1 MWFELWKL
9 IVVKGSLVILGW
21 ILKIWIDL
29 FVLKKLVL
37 PSLWFNFNL
46 LLFMAEED
54 PFGISKSKG
63 SFSKKLNLLGKRSP
77 FNGYEFIIDEFKE
90 SLSTEDKSSSA
101 FLITLPFGSCH
112 SLVSI
117 ANNDLSPLARE
128 TDK

>member
-21 ILKIWIDL
+21 ILKIWSDL

-63 SFSKKLNLLGKRSP
+63 SFSKKLNFLGKRSP
-77 FNGYEFIIDEFKE
+77 FNG
-90 SLSTEDKSSSA
+90 
-101 FLITLPFGSCH
+101 
-112 SLVSI
+112 
-117 ANNDLSPLARE
+117 
-128 TDK
+128 